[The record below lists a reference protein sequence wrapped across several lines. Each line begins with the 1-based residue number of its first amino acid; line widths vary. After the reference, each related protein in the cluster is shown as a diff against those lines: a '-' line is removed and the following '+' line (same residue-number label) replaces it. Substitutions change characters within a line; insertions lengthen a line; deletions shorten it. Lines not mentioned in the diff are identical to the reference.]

1 MKKIKVAHS
10 PDTDDIFMFYALQEG
25 LVASPDF
32 SCEFV
37 AEDIGVLNTQARDEI
52 YDITALSF
60 HAYAHVSD
68 KYAILSSGAS
78 MAENDYGPMIVTTTP
93 TNLQDLT
100 QKKIAVPGL
109 LTTATLLLRMMLPNF
124 TAVPMP
130 ANQILDAVC
139 NKQVDAGLVIHEGQI
154 HYQNRDLHIAGRVIE
169 FWKSF
174 AGNLPLPL
182 GLSAVKKSLGHEQ
195 MQSLSSLQKQS
206 IAYAFEHR
214 DAALAYAR
222 HAAPELSLAEADHYL
237 NWYAN
242 KRTLHLGTEERL
254 AILTLFNTAFAKGLI
269 PKPVKIEIIEG

>member
-1 MKKIKVAHS
+1 
-10 PDTDDIFMFYALQEG
+10 MFYALKEG
-25 LVASPDF
+25 LVSSADF
-32 SCEFV
+32 ACEFV
-37 AEDIGVLNTQARDEI
+37 AEDIGILNAQAKDEI

-78 MAENDYGPMIVTTTP
+78 MAEKDYGPMIVTTRP
-93 TNLQDLT
+93 ISLHDLT

-124 TAVPMP
+124 TPVPMP

-139 NKQVDAGLVIHEGQI
+139 SKQVDAGLVIHEGQI
-154 HYQNRDLHIAGRVIE
+154 HYQNRGLHIAGRVIQY
-169 FWKSF
+169 WQSF
-174 AGNLPLPL
+174 AGQLPLPL
-182 GLSAVKKSLGHEQ
+182 GLSAVKKSLGPDT
-195 MQSLSSLQKQS
+195 MQKLAELQKQS

-214 DAALAYAR
+214 QEALAFAR
-222 HAAPELSLAEADHYL
+222 QAAPELSLAEADHYL

-242 KRTLHLGTEERL
+242 KRTLHLGNEERL

-269 PKPVKIEIIEG
+269 HKPVKIEIIF